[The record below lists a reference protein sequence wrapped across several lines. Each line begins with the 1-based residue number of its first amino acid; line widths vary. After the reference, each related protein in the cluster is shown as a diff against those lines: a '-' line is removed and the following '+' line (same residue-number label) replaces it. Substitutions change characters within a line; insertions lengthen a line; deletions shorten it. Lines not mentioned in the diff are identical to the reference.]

1 MLPELKICVVMV
13 FLSAILLCS
22 SNAIPINTRERD
34 IDALQRIIG
43 RLLSS
48 RDFQDSLQDSRQ
60 VRDIEDL
67 NLLERQRRGESPLR
81 GVALVPIDSLRRQYE
96 EERRRREHA
105 RMNARNQKYFA
116 SIG

>member
-1 MLPELKICVVMV
+1 ME
-13 FLSAILLCS
+13 
-22 SNAIPINTRERD
+22 RERVKNQNN
-34 IDALQRIIG
+34 IFKSILCFFFPA
-43 RLLSS
+43 
-48 RDFQDSLQDSRQ
+48 
-60 VRDIEDL
+60 
-67 NLLERQRRGESPLR
+67 ERQRRGESPLR